1 MRSCYC
7 CAVSLFLPEIVT
19 CSKNRFEL
27 VCRVRDRDARIE
39 RAEDCLQRILFYSH
53 EWCTQPFVLLKCMVK
68 PSVLRN
74 NLRSAELVGALPHGT
89 AACLLETRVRVSC
102 AGVCVNILTLIESS
116 ESSPQ
121 WNMSHIRPSFP
132 HLLLLILTFLGP

>member
-1 MRSCYC
+1 
-7 CAVSLFLPEIVT
+7 
-19 CSKNRFEL
+19 
-27 VCRVRDRDARIE
+27 
-39 RAEDCLQRILFYSH
+39 
-53 EWCTQPFVLLKCMVK
+53 MVK

-116 ESSPQ
+116 VIAAMEHVTHSPKFPTPSAVD
-121 WNMSHIRPSFP
+121 SHVLGSLVALPEVIC
-132 HLLLLILTFLGP
+132 LT